1 MAKNKRATRKQ
12 LEKVIGNIIG
22 TVNALDNYLGLY
34 IEYNK
39 DTEGFTKFIENK
51 LNNKTASN
59 VEVKKDGGKQERYS
73 KVTKSI

>member
-39 DTEGFTKFIENK
+39 D
-51 LNNKTASN
+51 
-59 VEVKKDGGKQERYS
+59 
-73 KVTKSI
+73 